1 MLLRLIP
8 TGVHAAMDY
17 LLGIVL
23 VGAPMVIGFG
33 SGTETGLAADNAATY
48 VPVVLGFGL
57 IVYSLLTN
65 YELSLA
71 GLIPMRAHL
80 ALDAL
85 SGAFLAASPWLF
97 GFANHVFLPHVILG
111 VIEIL
116 AALTT
121 DPEPFRHRRTAA
133 ARGGGGVG
141 GGGHSGGTRP

>member
-23 VGAPMVIGFG
+23 IGAPMVIGFAP
-33 SGTETGLAADNAATY
+33 GTETGLAADNAATY

-71 GLIPMRAHL
+71 GLIPMRGHL

-97 GFANHVFLPHVILG
+97 GFSGEVFWPHLLFGLFSV
-111 VIEIL
+111 L
-116 AALTT
+116 ASLVSRSQPHMPPATG
-121 DPEPFRHRRTAA
+121 HAA
-133 ARGGGGVG
+133 G
-141 GGGHSGGTRP
+141 P